1 MSVDA
6 TRSRSPS
13 LADWAV
19 VLLGL
24 GLIAGLLVPILG
36 PRNVAVLIGA
46 LLAIV
51 ALVAAPGLLLG
62 LYLLIPFYKGAAQAY
77 VPIDLSL
84 ILAAL
89 NILQIVAF
97 VIDRPRGRISRLGL
111 ALWGALALLVLG
123 GVLYAPDQ
131 DLALNRAIDFW
142 ILVFAPLAAGALRVG
157 SDPRYVRQ
165 LLWTLL
171 GMGVL
176 TTLLGVPSFS
186 SIDRLTVLGANTINV
201 AAAALLVPL
210 LGLTFVARDGSPQ
223 VRIATIIL
231 IPAAL
236 IVALATGS
244 RGPLLVLLLVAI
256 PSLVRGVSHL
266 RSLHW
271 SRSLAIAGVGLAIL
285 AVVSVASNDLP
296 ALSTSRFTSLGDFV
310 QSAVAGD
317 QVNASNADTSST
329 ARLSFFDAAL
339 TMFKERPVLGFGTAG
354 FETLSHRL
362 LGEDEAYPHNAVL
375 QFAAEYG
382 VVGLA
387 LFIALVVLGLI
398 RPLPDRARP
407 LRILFA
413 YFLLLAMLS
422 GDILSDRMTWGLLL
436 VMLVIEAPA
445 VGRAV
450 VEAPRP
456 REAAPGLG
464 AGAPVR

>member
-1 MSVDA
+1 M
-6 TRSRSPS
+6 RR
-13 LADWAV
+13 
-19 VLLGL
+19 
-24 GLIAGLLVPILG
+24 
-36 PRNVAVLIGA
+36 
-46 LLAIV
+46 
-51 ALVAAPGLLLG
+51 
-62 LYLLIPFYKGAAQAY
+62 
-77 VPIDLSL
+77 
-84 ILAAL
+84 
-89 NILQIVAF
+89 
-97 VIDRPRGRISRLGL
+97 
-111 ALWGALALLVLG
+111 
-123 GVLYAPDQ
+123 
-131 DLALNRAIDFW
+131 
-142 ILVFAPLAAGALRVG
+142 
-157 SDPRYVRQ
+157 
-165 LLWTLL
+165 
-171 GMGVL
+171 
-176 TTLLGVPSFS
+176 
-186 SIDRLTVLGANTINV
+186 
-201 AAAALLVPL
+201 
-210 LGLTFVARDGSPQ
+210 
-223 VRIATIIL
+223 
-231 IPAAL
+231 
-236 IVALATGS
+236 
-244 RGPLLVLLLVAI
+244 LLVLLLVAI